1 VDISVYR
8 PGELSASDRAAWTAM
23 QSKAHLQGSP
33 DLANPFLSPEF
44 ALAVGRCRRGVR
56 IAVVR

>member
-8 PGELSASDRAAWTAM
+8 PGELSSADRAAWTSM

-33 DLANPFLSPEF
+33 ELANPFLSPEF
-44 ALAVGRCRRGVR
+44 TLAVGRSRRGAR
-56 IAVVR
+56 